1 MVRVKSGEG
10 VCLQAFPSPP
20 SPPSFI
26 FLLSFHFSRGQNRK
40 SHSSVFLCSET
51 TRKLKKMN
59 SRCALSRLFHLVHFN
74 NNIACKTVSK
84 PEVQEKKK
92 KVVVL
97 SMCPRS
103 PEKDEIRQFYVLRAV
118 TAKKST
124 KKRDAR
130 AKLLFCQSDPIAFIP
145 FSLPSP
151 SSLVKLSLISIK
163 PSCDMILSID
173 SKLRKGTLSKGLFN
187 TCTKTIS
194 FHYQFSISLSRVGE

>member
-1 MVRVKSGEG
+1 MALKIACQASVSMQFWSIEQGTRVKERVKNGASKERRGG
-10 VCLQAFPSPP
+10 LSASVSFLPSPP

-59 SRCALSRLFHLVHFN
+59 SRCTLSRLFHLVHFN

-103 PEKDEIRQFYVLRAV
+103 PQNMKFGSFTSYVL
-118 TAKKST
+118 
-124 KKRDAR
+124 
-130 AKLLFCQSDPIAFIP
+130 
-145 FSLPSP
+145 
-151 SSLVKLSLISIK
+151 
-163 PSCDMILSID
+163 
-173 SKLRKGTLSKGLFN
+173 
-187 TCTKTIS
+187 
-194 FHYQFSISLSRVGE
+194 

>member
-59 SRCALSRLFHLVHFN
+59 SRCTLSRLFHLVHFN

-103 PEKDEIRQFYVLRAV
+103 PQNMKFGSFTSYVLWRQRNLQ
-118 TAKKST
+118 KSVMH
-124 KKRDAR
+124 AQSCCF
-130 AKLLFCQSDPIAFIP
+130 ANLNLLLFCRSRCR
-145 FSLPSP
+145 LRHRCL
-151 SSLVKLSLISIK
+151 SSLLYQLIRHATWFCLK
-163 PSCDMILSID
+163 TQNL
-173 SKLRKGTLSKGLFN
+173 GTGHFKSKGLFN
-187 TCTKTIS
+187 TYT
-194 FHYQFSISLSRVGE
+194 